1 MTNKSMRLAHVILVL
16 LVLISCKKSENK
28 LLQIAP
34 GTFTDN
40 KITLSD
46 IADDITY
53 IPLDNSIPFVSFK
66 YVITSNSFYFAAKG
80 IGILQFNREGKLIKK
95 IGSRGRGP
103 GEFWYGMTFTVDEL
117 TGNVFVQ
124 DPGKIKIYSNSG
136 IFLRDISLI
145 EYSGGNGFLDV
156 ELYNSLL
163 FFPNDLAAGS
173 SKFNWIFLDTLG
185 NEIKTKENSVPPFQ
199 SNLEMN
205 CGIYKY
211 KNNLCYYN
219 YYNDTIFS
227 ISPDLSYN
235 AAYLFAQGDH
245 RWPGARIEFHSQAEF
260 SSKLFKL
267 FIPGTMFETDKYI
280 VLQYSYLE
288 RSAICFIDKRSK
300 KTCLAMKYEIV
311 PESFSKTIP
320 NLYNDLD
327 GGMPLMDV
335 RYYSEKD
342 EEYITTLINPSE
354 LKTYLSS
361 PAFRESVPKY
371 PEKKKELE
379 LLANSLKETD
389 NPVLMMVRLKK

>member
-1 MTNKSMRLAHVILVL
+1 MKLIYVLSIILS
-16 LVLISCKKSENK
+16 LISCKTSENK

-53 IPLDNSIPFVSFK
+53 IPMDNSIPFVSFK

-124 DPGKIKIYSNSG
+124 DPGKIKIYSKSG
-136 IFLRDISLI
+136 IFLQDISLS

-156 ELYNSLL
+156 EIYNSLL
-163 FFPNDLAAGS
+163 FFPNDLAAGAS
-173 SKFNWIFLDTLG
+173 NLNWVFLDTLG
-185 NEIKTKENSVPPFQ
+185 NFIKKKENSVPPFQ

-267 FIPGTMFETDKYI
+267 FTPGTMFETDKFI
-280 VLQYSYLE
+280 VLQYSYL
-288 RSAICFIDKRSK
+288 DKSVLSFTDK
-300 KTCLAMKYEIV
+300 KTKKTYLSMKYENI
-311 PESFSKTIP
+311 PNSFSKTLP
-320 NLYNDLD
+320 SLYNDLD
-327 GGMPLMDV
+327 AGMPLMDI
-335 RYYSEKD
+335 RYYSEGDK
-342 EEYITTLINPSE
+342 EYITTLINPSD
-354 LKTYLSS
+354 LKKFVTS
-361 PAFRESVPKY
+361 PEFKGSVPKY

-379 LLANSLKETD
+379 LLANGLKETD
-389 NPVLMMVRLKK
+389 NPVLVFMRLKTK

>member
-1 MTNKSMRLAHVILVL
+1 MKLIYVLSIILS
-16 LVLISCKKSENK
+16 LISCKTSENK

-53 IPLDNSIPFVSFK
+53 IPMDNSIPFVSFK

-80 IGILQFNREGKLIKK
+80 IGILQFNRGGKLIKK

-163 FFPNDLAAGS
+163 FFPNDLAAGAS
-173 SKFNWIFLDTLG
+173 NLNWVFLDTLG
-185 NEIKTKENSVPPFQ
+185 NFIKKKENSVPPFQ

-267 FIPGTMFETDKYI
+267 FTPGTMFETDKFI
-280 VLQYSYLE
+280 VLQYSYL
-288 RSAICFIDKRSK
+288 DKSVLSFTDK
-300 KTCLAMKYEIV
+300 KTKKTYLSMKYENI
-311 PESFSKTIP
+311 PNSFSKTLP
-320 NLYNDLD
+320 SLYNDLD
-327 GGMPLMDV
+327 AGMPLMDI
-335 RYYSEKD
+335 RYYSEGDK
-342 EEYITTLINPSE
+342 EYITTLINPSD
-354 LKTYLSS
+354 LKKFVTS
-361 PAFRESVPKY
+361 PEFKGSVPKY

-379 LLANSLKETD
+379 LLANGLKETD
-389 NPVLMMVRLKK
+389 NPVLVFMRLKTK

>member
-1 MTNKSMRLAHVILVL
+1 MKLIYVLSIILS
-16 LVLISCKKSENK
+16 LISCKTSENK

-53 IPLDNSIPFVSFK
+53 IPMDNSIPFVSFK

-80 IGILQFNREGKLIKK
+80 IGILQFNRGGKLIKK

-103 GEFWYGMTFTVDEL
+103 GEFWYGITFTVDEL

-163 FFPNDLAAGS
+163 FFPNDLAAGAS
-173 SKFNWIFLDTLG
+173 NLNWVFLDTLG
-185 NEIKTKENSVPPFQ
+185 NFIKKKENSVPPFQ

-267 FIPGTMFETDKYI
+267 FTPGTMFETDKFI
-280 VLQYSYLE
+280 VLQYSYL
-288 RSAICFIDKRSK
+288 DKSVLSFTDK
-300 KTCLAMKYEIV
+300 KTKKTYLSMKYENI
-311 PESFSKTIP
+311 PNSFSKTLP
-320 NLYNDLD
+320 SLYNDLD
-327 GGMPLMDV
+327 AGMPLMDI
-335 RYYSEKD
+335 RYYSEGDK
-342 EEYITTLINPSE
+342 EYITTLINPSD
-354 LKTYLSS
+354 LKKFVTS
-361 PAFRESVPKY
+361 PEFKGSVPKY

-379 LLANSLKETD
+379 LLANGLKETD
-389 NPVLMMVRLKK
+389 NPVLVFMRLKTK

>member
-1 MTNKSMRLAHVILVL
+1 
-16 LVLISCKKSENK
+16 
-28 LLQIAP
+28 
-34 GTFTDN
+34 
-40 KITLSD
+40 
-46 IADDITY
+46 
-53 IPLDNSIPFVSFK
+53 
-66 YVITSNSFYFAAKG
+66 
-80 IGILQFNREGKLIKK
+80 
-95 IGSRGRGP
+95 
-103 GEFWYGMTFTVDEL
+103 
-117 TGNVFVQ
+117 
-124 DPGKIKIYSNSG
+124 
-136 IFLRDISLI
+136 
-145 EYSGGNGFLDV
+145 
-156 ELYNSLL
+156 
-163 FFPNDLAAGS
+163 
-173 SKFNWIFLDTLG
+173 
-185 NEIKTKENSVPPFQ
+185 
-199 SNLEMN
+199 
-205 CGIYKY
+205 
-211 KNNLCYYN
+211 
-219 YYNDTIFS
+219 
-227 ISPDLSYN
+227 
-235 AAYLFAQGDH
+235 
-245 RWPGARIEFHSQAEF
+245 
-260 SSKLFKL
+260 
-267 FIPGTMFETDKYI
+267 MFETDKYI